1 MICFTRIPL
10 KDFIKKHNPQEPK
23 KETIEN
29 FEKEINNLLENAP
42 KQDDE
47 EFQKNE
53 INKFLKNTYGYDCNT
68 YKKVDSAIYVD
79 GEVRV
84 LIEVKAL
91 NNRNEFPKNRENP
104 ISKAFCQMV
113 LYFLEEIEKE
123 KNNSLK
129 HTIICNAHEFFL
141 FDCKDLLFLKED
153 KRIKDFYKKCAKK
166 EGTDSS
172 KPKFYKDLEQYLQED
187 FQGELR
193 YTHFNLS
200 NYDPKELPLIYQVLS
215 QEVLLKQRKTLDANT
230 LNKDFYEELLY
241 ILGLEEQNDKGKILI
256 KPSRTQNSLSAAL
269 KKKYENLDDEE
280 VMALL
285 IAWNN
290 RILFLRL
297 LESLLISFKHF
308 EKPFLTTENF
318 KDFNALNTLFFEVLA
333 KKNSERSLNKEDKIL
348 EKIPY
353 LNSSLFDQ
361 TPLELKGHE
370 IRLLENKKLELY
382 QNSVLKKHENY
393 QEKKELPLLKYL
405 FEFLRLYKFTT
416 TPKDIKDNTDTS
428 ESRLINPSVLGL
440 VFEKLNGYKEGS
452 FYTPSFIT
460 SYMCKESITPIVLD
474 KFNAIYQWDCENL
487 KALRE
492 KIDRNFSNEKAK
504 EYLNTLL
511 TLRIC
516 DPAVGSGHFLV
527 SALNEMVLIA
537 YELGLIASLYR
548 HELRLE
554 NDEIIIHHAQTG
566 EIFNY
571 KKPHSENDPHHQIQ
585 KELFE
590 LKKDIIENC
599 LFGVDI
605 NPNSCEITKLRLWI
619 ELLKYS
625 YYIFEKGKNTNNLET
640 LPNIDI
646 NIKCA
651 NSLVSRFALKDKALL
666 KTEKN
671 KNLEYYIAEYKE
683 LVKIYKDPKIL
694 ESLTRPIKDSNAVR
708 KYAKERLYQELA
720 QNPNKDFKKALN
732 DRIEKIKEAF
742 KLTLEPP
749 QKELKFKKFL
759 KEHLELYGKS
769 ILEEANDN
777 GLELEA
783 LALEKKMAHEGL
795 FHDYTPYPKLDK
807 TDKVVGLEH
816 FNRYV
821 LTSYKDL
828 QDENERY
835 ANALEWRFEFPEV
848 LNDEG
853 DFLGFDCIIGNPPYI
868 RQEHI
873 KDLKPLLQKQYQ
885 DFYNSTADIY
895 TYFFALAY
903 HLLKEKGFNAFIT
916 SNKYARAKYGAKLRE
931 LLLKKTTLVSYMEL
945 NALKVF
951 ESAAVDTSIMSFIK
965 QTPPKESDFEYY
977 EPTPN
982 DKDDLK
988 STPHLPMKQNALST
1002 ESFIFANATLLDLRD
1017 KIESVGTPL
1026 KDWDIQINYGIK
1038 TGANEAFII
1047 PTEKRE
1053 EILKNC
1059 DDAQKDERGM
1069 SERERTKELIK
1080 PILRGKDIKRY
1091 SYEWADLWVII
1102 AKFGSHEF
1110 LEVEYPTIY
1119 NHLLQYKDQLEQRG
1133 QCRYSR
1139 GPQNS
1144 NKPYPG
1150 QHHWLELDNNPKDS
1164 YLQDFEKEKIVY
1176 GEIVQ
1181 EPRFYLDNGECE
1193 LGVFYAEATSFI
1205 LTGEHLR
1212 YLLGMLHS
1220 KLITFA
1226 FKTFYAGGG
1235 LGESGYRYKKAF
1247 IERLPI
1253 PQITE
1258 KNQELADK
1266 ITDGAKQ
1273 ILALKAKDP
1282 KANTQGLEKEIDAL
1296 VYQLYHLTDE
1306 EIKTIENG
1314 Q

>member
-1 MICFTRIPL
+1 MDYKKLDLPNTNYPSKEQLEAFETAFDAFLETNQQENENHQNDAFNDLLKGVFKYKVKPIKKIDSAILNDNDKVEVIIEFKALKNPNEFIKKGDLNVKALHESLLYYLIERKNGNNNLKRLILGTIKELYIIDADEFEVFNKDKEIKKAFENCHDKKGNDTSTEAFYDVCQKRLNELDRSLKYHHIPL
-10 KDFIKKHNPQEPK
+10 K
-23 KETIEN
+23 KE
-29 FEKEINNLLENAP
+29 NLA
-42 KQDDE
+42 
-47 EFQKNE
+47 
-53 INKFLKNTYGYDCNT
+53 
-68 YKKVDSAIYVD
+68 
-79 GEVRV
+79 
-84 LIEVKAL
+84 
-91 NNRNEFPKNRENP
+91 
-104 ISKAFCQMV
+104 
-113 LYFLEEIEKE
+113 
-123 KNNSLK
+123 
-129 HTIICNAHEFFL
+129 
-141 FDCKDLLFLKED
+141 
-153 KRIKDFYKKCAKK
+153 
-166 EGTDSS
+166 
-172 KPKFYKDLEQYLQED
+172 
-187 FQGELR
+187 
-193 YTHFNLS
+193 
-200 NYDPKELPLIYQVLS
+200 LIYQALS
-215 QEVLLKQRKTLDANT
+215 PNFLLKIPKYSDANT

-241 ILGLEEQNDKGKILI
+241 ILGLEEQNEKGKTLI
-256 KPSRTQNSLSAAL
+256 KPSRTQNSLSYAL
-269 KKKYENLDDEE
+269 KEKYKNLDDEE

-297 LESLLISFKHF
+297 LESLLISFNHF
-308 EKPFLTTENF
+308 EKPFLTTDNF

-333 KKNSERSLNKEDKIL
+333 KKNNERLKEIKEDKIL
-348 EKIPY
+348 DKIPY

-382 QNSVLKKHENY
+382 QKSVLKKHEEY
-393 QEKKELPLLKYL
+393 QKQKDLPLLKYL

-416 TPKDIKDNTDTS
+416 TPKDIKDNTNTS
-428 ESRLINPSVLGL
+428 ESVLINPSVLGL

-487 KALRE
+487 EALRE

-537 YELGLIASLYR
+537 YELGLITSLYR

-554 NDEIIIHHAQTG
+554 NDEIIIHTP
-566 EIFNY
+566 EDKVFKYTI
-571 KKPHSENDPHHQIQ
+571 PHSENDPHHHIQ
-585 KELFE
+585 KELFN

-625 YYIFEKGKNTNNLET
+625 YYIFEEGKNTNALET

-651 NSLVSRFALKDKALL
+651 NSLISRFSLHDDLKKIPNI
-666 KTEKN
+666 KK
-671 KNLEYYIAEYKE
+671 KIQEYKD
-683 LVKIYKDPKIL
+683 LVAQYKDPNPLFPLNKTDLTNKIQDLKTTFSL
-694 ESLTRPIKDSNAVR
+694 ELKDS
-708 KYAKERLYQELA
+708 KTKEELE
-720 QNPNKDFKKALN
+720 KA
-732 DRIEKIKEAF
+732 IEKHIKKYNFFALDDKSLLDGLNYFIPSLFGTLKLSSKEEEEAF
-742 KLTLEPP
+742 AS
-749 QKELKFKKFL
+749 
-759 KEHLELYGKS
+759 YGR
-769 ILEEANDN
+769 IR
-777 GLELEA
+777 A
-783 LALEKKMAHEGL
+783 LRK
-795 FHDYTPYPKLDK
+795 KLD
-807 TDKVVGLEH
+807 DALSGRE
-816 FNRYV
+816 Y
-821 LTSYKDL
+821 
-828 QDENERY
+828 Q
-835 ANALEWRFEFPEV
+835 NAFEWRFEFPEV
-848 LNDEG
+848 LDDEG
-853 DFLGFDCIIGNPPYI
+853 NFLGFDCIIGNPPYI

-885 DFYNSTADIY
+885 DFYNSSSDIY
-895 TYFFALAY
+895 TYFFALAFN
-903 HLLKEKGFNAFIT
+903 LLKEKGFSAFIT

-951 ESAAVDTSIMSFIK
+951 ESATVDTSIIHFIK
-965 QTPPKESDFEYY
+965 QPPPKENGFNYY
-977 EPTPN
+977 EPTQN

-988 STPHLPMKQNALST
+988 NTPSLLMRQNALQT
-1002 ESFIFANATLLDLRD
+1002 ESFIFANTTLLDLRD
-1017 KIESVGTPL
+1017 KMENSGTPL
-1026 KDWDIQINYGIK
+1026 KDWGIQIYRGIL
-1038 TGANEAFII
+1038 TGCNEAFII
-1047 PTEKRE
+1047 PTEKRD

-1059 DDAQKDERGM
+1059 DDLQKDERGM
-1069 SERERTKELIK
+1069 SERERTIELIK

-1091 SYEWADLWVII
+1091 SYEWADLWVINTHNGYTSALKSKIPPIDI
-1102 AKFGSHEF
+1102 AKYPATKAHLDAHYDAIVTRSDQGDTLYNLRNCAY
-1110 LEVEYPTIY
+1110 LE
-1119 NHLLQYKDQLEQRG
+1119 
-1133 QCRYSR
+1133 
-1139 GPQNS
+1139 
-1144 NKPYPG
+1144 
-1150 QHHWLELDNNPKDS
+1150 
-1164 YLQDFEKEKIVY
+1164 DFEKEKIVY

-1193 LGVFYAEATSFI
+1193 LGFFYAEATSFI

-1253 PQITE
+1253 PKITH

-1266 ITDGAKQ
+1266 ITDCTEQ
-1273 ILALKAKDP
+1273 ILQSKAKDP
-1282 KANTQGLEKEIDAL
+1282 KANTQRLEKEIDAL

>member
-1 MICFTRIPL
+1 MIRFAHISL
-10 KDFIKKHNPQEPK
+10 KDFIKKHNPQTPT

-29 FEKEINNLLENAP
+29 FEKEINSLLENAP
-42 KQDDE
+42 RQDDE

-68 YKKVDSAIYVD
+68 RKKVDSAIYED
-79 GEVRV
+79 GEVQV

-91 NNRNEFPKNRENP
+91 NKKTEFPKNRENP
-104 ISKAFCQMV
+104 LSKAFCQMV

-153 KRIKDFYKKCAKK
+153 KRIKKFYDNYAKK

-200 NYDPKELPLIYQVLS
+200 SYDLKELPLIYQVLS
-215 QEVLLKQRKTLDANT
+215 QEVLLKQKKTLDANT

-256 KPSRTQNSLSAAL
+256 KQSRTQNSLSAAL
-269 KKKYENLDDEE
+269 KYSYTNLDDEE

-308 EKPFLTTENF
+308 GKSFLTTENF

-333 KKNSERSLNKEDKIL
+333 KKNNERLKEIKEDKIL

-353 LNSSLFDQ
+353 LNSSLFDK
-361 TPLELKGHE
+361 TPLELKGYE
-370 IRLLENKKLELY
+370 IKLLDNKKLEIY
-382 QNSVLKKHENY
+382 KNSVLKKDNPK
-393 QEKKELPLLKYL
+393 QEPLPLLKYF
-405 FEFLRLYKFTT
+405 FEFLRLYDFTT
-416 TPKDIKDNTDTS
+416 TPKDIKDNTDTN

-460 SYMCKESITPIVLD
+460 SYMCKESIKTIVLD
-474 KFNAIYQWDCENL
+474 KFNQTYKIECENL
-487 KALRE
+487 KELKNYLKNSYKEDKR
-492 KIDRNFSNEKAK
+492 K

-527 SALNEMVLIA
+527 SALNEMVWVA
-537 YELGLIASLYR
+537 YKLGLIASLHRYD
-548 HELRLE
+548 LKLE
-554 NDEIIIHHAQTG
+554 NDEIIIHYTPTG

-571 KKPHSENDPHHQIQ
+571 KKPHSENDPHHHIQ

-590 LKKDIIENC
+590 LKKSIIENC

-625 YYIFEKGKNTNNLET
+625 YYIFEDGKNTNALET

-651 NSLVSRFALKDKALL
+651 NSLISRFALKDKALL
-666 KTEKN
+666 KTKKN

-683 LVKIYKDPKIL
+683 LVKIYKDPQIL
-694 ESLTRPIKDSNAVR
+694 ETLTHPIKDSNAVR

-732 DRIEKIKEAF
+732 DRIEKIKETF

-759 KEHLELYGKS
+759 KEHLELYGRS
-769 ILEEANDN
+769 ILEETNYN

-783 LALEKKMAHEGL
+783 LALEKQMANL
-795 FHDYTPYPKLDK
+795 FFDYRPYPKLDK
-807 TDKVVGLEH
+807 SDKVVGLEH
-816 FNRYV
+816 FNLYV

-848 LNDEG
+848 LDDEG

-868 RQEHI
+868 RQEQI

-895 TYFFALAY
+895 TYFFALSFQ
-903 HLLKEKGFNAFIT
+903 LLKEKGFNAFIT

-931 LLLKKTTLVSYMEL
+931 WLLKKTTLVSYMEL

-951 ESAAVDTSIMSFIK
+951 ESAAVDTSIMNFIK
-965 QTPPKESDFEYY
+965 QTPPKESDFKYY

-988 STPHLPMKQNALST
+988 STPYLTMKQNALST

-1026 KDWDIQINYGIK
+1026 KDWDIQIYRGIL
-1038 TGANEAFII
+1038 TGCNEAFII
-1047 PTEKRE
+1047 PTEKRDAILNACKTQE
-1053 EILKNC
+1053 ERK
-1059 DDAQKDERGM
+1059 
-1069 SERERTKELIK
+1069 RTETLIK

-1091 SYEWADLWVII
+1091 SYEWAHLWVINTHNGYTSNLKSKIPPIDIEKYPATKAHLDAHYDAI
-1102 AKFGSHEF
+1102 ATRCDQGDTPYHLRNCAY
-1110 LEVEYPTIY
+1110 LE
-1119 NHLLQYKDQLEQRG
+1119 
-1133 QCRYSR
+1133 
-1139 GPQNS
+1139 
-1144 NKPYPG
+1144 
-1150 QHHWLELDNNPKDS
+1150 
-1164 YLQDFEKEKIVY
+1164 DFEKEKIVY

-1181 EPRFYLDNGECE
+1181 EPRFYLDNGECG
-1193 LGVFYAEATSFI
+1193 LGYFYAEATSFI

-1258 KNQELADK
+1258 KNQELAQK
-1266 ITDGAKQ
+1266 ITDYAEQ
-1273 ILALKAKDP
+1273 ILQAKAKDP
-1282 KANTQGLEKEIDAL
+1282 KANTQELEKEIDAL
-1296 VYQLYHLTDE
+1296 VYQLYNLTDE
-1306 EIKTIENG
+1306 EIKIIEDG

>member
-1 MICFTRIPL
+1 MMSFTRILL
-10 KDFIKKHNPQEPK
+10 KDFIKKYNPPTPT

-29 FEKEINNLLENAP
+29 FEKEINSLLENAP
-42 KQDDE
+42 RQDDE

-53 INKFLKNTYGYDCNT
+53 INSFLKNAYGYRCNT
-68 YKKVDSAIYVD
+68 HKKVDSAIYVD
-79 GEVRV
+79 GEVQV

-91 NNRNEFPKNRENP
+91 DKKTEFPKDKENP
-104 ISKAFCQMV
+104 LSKAFCQMV
-113 LYFLEEIEKE
+113 LYFLEEREKE

-141 FDCKDLLFLKED
+141 FDCKDLLFLNED
-153 KRIKDFYKKCAKK
+153 KRIKKFYKHYAQK

-172 KPKFYKDLEQYLQED
+172 KPRFYEDLEQYLKED

-193 YTHFNLS
+193 YTYFNL
-200 NYDPKELPLIYQVLS
+200 NGDLKELPLIYQVLS
-215 QEVLLKQRKTLDANT
+215 QEVLLKQKKTLDANT

-241 ILGLEEQNDKGKILI
+241 ILGLEEQNEKGKTLI
-256 KPSRTQNSLSAAL
+256 KPSHTKNSLSDAL
-269 KKKYENLDDEE
+269 KEQYKNLDDEE

-297 LESLLISFKHF
+297 LESLLISFNHF

-333 KKNSERSLNKEDKIL
+333 KKNNDRSKEIKEDKIFK
-348 EKIPY
+348 KISY

-370 IRLLENKKLELY
+370 IKLLNNKPLEIY
-382 QNSVLKKHENY
+382 PKSVLKKHEEY
-393 QEKKELPLLKYL
+393 QKQKDSPLLLEYL
-405 FEFLRLYKFTT
+405 FEFLRVYDFTT
-416 TPKDIKDNTDTS
+416 TPKDIKDNQNKS

-474 KFNAIYQWDCENL
+474 KFNATYQWDCENL

-492 KIDRNFSNEKAK
+492 KIDRNFSAQKAK

-537 YELGLIASLYR
+537 YKLGLIASLYR
-548 HELRLE
+548 HSLRLE
-554 NDEIIIHHAQTG
+554 NDEIIIHTP
-566 EIFNY
+566 EDKVFKYII
-571 KKPHSENDPHHQIQ
+571 PHSENDPHHQIQ

-625 YYIFEKGKNTNNLET
+625 YYIFEEGKNTNNLET

-651 NSLVSRFALKDKALL
+651 NSLISRFALKDKALL

-683 LVKIYKDPKIL
+683 LVKTYKDPKIL

-848 LNDEG
+848 LDDEG
-853 DFLGFDCIIGNPPYI
+853 NFLGFDCIIGNPPYI

-873 KDLKPLLQKQYQ
+873 KDLKPLLEKQYH
-885 DFYNSTADIY
+885 DFYNSSSDIY
-895 TYFFALAY
+895 TYFFALAFN
-903 HLLKEKGFNAFIT
+903 LLKEKGFNAFIT
-916 SNKYARAKYGAKLRE
+916 SNKYARAKYGARLRE
-931 LLLKKTTLVSYMEL
+931 LLLKKTTIASYMEL

-951 ESAAVDTSIMSFIK
+951 ESATVDTSIIHFIK
-965 QTPPKESDFEYY
+965 QAPLKESVFKYY

-988 STPHLPMKQNALST
+988 NTPSLLMRQNALST
-1002 ESFIFANATLLDLRD
+1002 ESFIFANTTLLDLRD
-1017 KIESVGTPL
+1017 KMENIGTPL
-1026 KDWDIQINYGIK
+1026 KDWGIQINYGIK

-1047 PTEKRE
+1047 PTEKRD

-1059 DDAQKDERGM
+1059 DDAQKDEKGM
-1069 SERERTKELIK
+1069 SERERTIELIK

-1091 SYEWADLWVII
+1091 SYEWADLWVINTHNGYTSAFKSKI
-1102 AKFGSHEF
+1102 PPIDIEKYPAIKVHLDSHWDTIVTRCDQGDTPYHLRNCAY
-1110 LEVEYPTIY
+1110 LE
-1119 NHLLQYKDQLEQRG
+1119 
-1133 QCRYSR
+1133 
-1139 GPQNS
+1139 
-1144 NKPYPG
+1144 
-1150 QHHWLELDNNPKDS
+1150 
-1164 YLQDFEKEKIVY
+1164 DFEKEKIAYPETSQGAYFVY
-1176 GEIVQ
+1176 ENSGIFLEKTAFMIVSDA
-1181 EPRFYLDNGECE
+1181 YNLK
-1193 LGVFYAEATSFI
+1193 L
-1205 LTGEHLR
+1205 LTA
-1212 YLLGMLHS
+1212 LLNS
-1220 KLITFA
+1220 KLITFY
-1226 FKTFYAGGG
+1226 FKNFCGGCI
-1235 LGESGYRYKKAF
+1235 LGKSGYQYNKHALEK
-1247 IERLPI
+1247 IPI
-1253 PQITE
+1253 PQITT
-1258 KNQELADK
+1258 KNQELAQK
-1266 ITDGAKQ
+1266 ITDCAEQ
-1273 ILALKAKDP
+1273 ILQAKAKDP
-1282 KANTQGLEKEIDAL
+1282 KANTQELEKEIDAL

-1306 EIKTIENG
+1306 EIKTIEDG

>member
-1 MICFTRIPL
+1 MIEFVRISL
-10 KDFIKKHNPQEPK
+10 KDFIKKYNPQEPK

-29 FEKEINNLLENAP
+29 FEKEINSLLEKAP
-42 KQDDE
+42 RQDGE

-53 INKFLKNTYGYDCNT
+53 INSFLKNTYDYHCNT
-68 YKKVDSAIYVD
+68 YEKVDSAIYVD
-79 GEVRV
+79 GKAWV

-104 ISKAFCQMV
+104 LSKAFCQMV
-113 LYFLEEIEKE
+113 FYFLDAI
-123 KNNSLK
+123 KNNNSIK
-129 HTIICNAHEFFL
+129 HAIICNANEFFL

-153 KRIKDFYKKCAKK
+153 KRITDFHKDCDQK
-166 EGTDSS
+166 EGTDPST
-172 KPKFYKDLEQYLQED
+172 KRFYSDLEEYLKKD
-187 FQGELR
+187 FKGELR

-200 NYDPKELPLIYQVLS
+200 SYDPKELPLIYQVLS
-215 QEVLLKQRKTLDANT
+215 HEVLLKQKKTLDANT

-241 ILGLEEQNDKGKILI
+241 ILGLEEQNEKGKILI
-256 KPSRTQNSLSAAL
+256 KPSRTQNSLSDAL
-269 KKKYENLDDEE
+269 KKEYNNLDDEE

-333 KKNSERSLNKEDKIL
+333 KKNNEREIKEDKIL
-348 EKIPY
+348 GKIPY
-353 LNSSLFDQ
+353 LNSSLFDK
-361 TPLELKGHE
+361 TPLESKGHE
-370 IRLLENKKLELY
+370 IKSLDNKSLEIYPK
-382 QNSVLKKHENY
+382 SVLKKD
-393 QEKKELPLLKYL
+393 EKYKNEKDLPLLEYL
-405 FEFLRLYKFTT
+405 FTFLHVYDFTT
-416 TPKDIKDNTDTS
+416 TPKDIKDNKNTS

-460 SYMCKESITPIVLD
+460 SYMCSESITPIVLD
-474 KFNAIYQWDCENL
+474 KFNQKYNIECEKL
-487 KALRE
+487 KELKNYLKNSYKEDKR
-492 KIDRNFSNEKAK
+492 K
-504 EYLNTLL
+504 EYLQLL
-511 TLRIC
+511 LALRVC

-527 SALNEMVLIA
+527 SALNEMVRIA

-548 HELRLE
+548 HSLRLE
-554 NDEIIIHHAQTG
+554 NDEIIIQHTQTG

-571 KKPHSENDPHHQIQ
+571 TKPHSENDPHHHIQ

-590 LKKDIIENC
+590 LKKSIIENC

-625 YYIFEKGKNTNNLET
+625 YYIFEEGKNTNALET

-646 NIKCA
+646 NIKCG
-651 NSLVSRFALKDKALL
+651 NSLISRFALKDKALL
-666 KTEKN
+666 KTKKN
-671 KNLEYYIAEYKE
+671 QNLEYSIAEYKE

-694 ESLTRPIKDSNAVR
+694 ETLTHPIKDSDAVG
-708 KYAKERLYQELA
+708 KYAKERLYQELK

-749 QKELKFKKFL
+749 PKELKFKKFL
-759 KEHLELYGKS
+759 KEHLELYGRS
-769 ILEEANDN
+769 ILEETNYN

-783 LALEKKMAHEGL
+783 LALEKQMANL
-795 FHDYTPYPKLDK
+795 FFDYRPYPKLDK
-807 TDKVVGLEH
+807 TDRVVGLEH
-816 FNRYV
+816 FNLYV

-848 LNDEG
+848 LDDEG

-873 KDLKPLLQKQYQ
+873 REIKPLLQKQYP

-895 TYFFALAY
+895 TYFFALSY
-903 HLLKEKGFNAFIT
+903 RLLKEKGFNAFIT

-931 LLLKKTTLVSYMEL
+931 LLLKKTTIVSYMEL

-951 ESAAVDTSIMSFIK
+951 ESAAVDISIMSFIK
-965 QTPPKESDFEYY
+965 QTPLKESDFKYY
-977 EPTPN
+977 EPTPD
-982 DKDDLK
+982 DKNDLK
-988 STPHLPMKQNALST
+988 SARSLPMKQNALST
-1002 ESFIFANATLLDLRD
+1002 ESFIFANTTLLDLRD
-1017 KIESVGTPL
+1017 KMEGIGTPL

-1053 EILKNC
+1053 EILNACKT
-1059 DDAQKDERGM
+1059 QEERK
-1069 SERERTKELIK
+1069 RTEALIK

-1091 SYEWADLWVII
+1091 SYEWAGEWVINTHNGYTSNLKSKIPPIDI
-1102 AKFGSHEF
+1102 AKYPATKAHLDSHYDTIATRSDQGDTPYHLRNCAY
-1110 LEVEYPTIY
+1110 LE
-1119 NHLLQYKDQLEQRG
+1119 
-1133 QCRYSR
+1133 
-1139 GPQNS
+1139 
-1144 NKPYPG
+1144 
-1150 QHHWLELDNNPKDS
+1150 
-1164 YLQDFEKEKIVY
+1164 DFEKEKIVY
-1176 GEIVQ
+1176 PETSQGAYFIYENSRIFLEKTAFMIVSDA
-1181 EPRFYLDNGECE
+1181 YNLK
-1193 LGVFYAEATSFI
+1193 L
-1205 LTGEHLR
+1205 LTA
-1212 YLLGMLHS
+1212 LLNS
-1220 KLITFA
+1220 KLITFY
-1226 FKTFYAGGG
+1226 FKNFCGGCI
-1235 LGESGYRYKKAF
+1235 LGKSGYQYNKHALEK
-1247 IERLPI
+1247 IPI
-1253 PQITE
+1253 PKITPQ
-1258 KNQELADK
+1258 NQKLAHK
-1266 ITDGAKQ
+1266 ITDCAKQ
-1273 ILALKAKDP
+1273 ILTLKEKDP
-1282 KANTQGLEKEIDAL
+1282 KANTQKLEKEIDAL
-1296 VYQLYHLTDE
+1296 VYQLYNLTDE
-1306 EIKTIENG
+1306 EIKIIEEG

>member
-1 MICFTRIPL
+1 MIRFTRILL

-29 FEKEINNLLENAP
+29 FEKEINSLLENA
-42 KQDDE
+42 KRQDDE

-53 INKFLKNTYGYDCNT
+53 INKFFLKTYGYDCNT
-68 YKKVDSAIYVD
+68 DEKVDSAIRVD

-104 ISKAFCQMV
+104 LSKAFCQMV

-153 KRIKDFYKKCAKK
+153 KRIKKFYENCTKK
-166 EGTDSS
+166 EGTDTRT
-172 KPKFYKDLEQYLQED
+172 KRFYSDLEEYLKKD
-187 FQGELR
+187 FKGELR

-200 NYDPKELPLIYQVLS
+200 DDFKELPLIYQVLS
-215 QEVLLKQRKTLDANT
+215 HEVLLKQRKTLDANT

-256 KPSRTQNSLSAAL
+256 KPSHTQNSLSAAL
-269 KKKYENLDDEE
+269 KYSYTNLDDEE

-308 EKPFLTTENF
+308 EKPFLTIENF
-318 KDFNALNTLFFEVLA
+318 KTFNALNTLFFEVLA
-333 KKNSERSLNKEDKIL
+333 KKNSERLKEIKEDKIL

-353 LNSSLFDQ
+353 LNSSLFDK

-370 IRLLENKKLELY
+370 IKLLDNKKLEIY
-382 QNSVLKKHENY
+382 KNSVLKKHEEY
-393 QEKKELPLLKYL
+393 QKQKDLPLLEY
-405 FEFLRLYKFTT
+405 FFAFLRLYKFTT

-460 SYMCKESITPIVLD
+460 SYMCKESITPIVRD
-474 KFNAIYQWDCENL
+474 KFNAIYQWDCKDLE
-487 KALRE
+487 ALRE

-504 EYLNTLL
+504 EYLQLLL

-527 SALNEMVLIA
+527 SALNEMVWIA
-537 YELGLIASLYR
+537 YKLGLIASLHRYS
-548 HELRLE
+548 LTLE
-554 NDEIIIHHAQTG
+554 NDEIIIHYTP
-566 EIFNY
+566 EDKIFNY
-571 KKPHSENDPHHQIQ
+571 TIPHRENDPHHHIQ

-590 LKKDIIENC
+590 LKKSIIENC

-625 YYIFEKGKNTNNLET
+625 YYIFEKGKNTNALET

-651 NSLVSRFALKDKALL
+651 NSLISRFALKDKALL

-694 ESLTRPIKDSNAVR
+694 ETLTHPIKDSKAVR

-732 DRIEKIKEAF
+732 DRIEKVKEVF
-742 KLTLEPP
+742 KLTLDPS

-759 KEHLELYGKS
+759 KEHLELYGRS

-783 LALEKKMAHEGL
+783 LALEKQMANL
-795 FHDYTPYPKLDK
+795 FFDYKPYPKLDK
-807 TDKVVGLEH
+807 SDKVVGLEH

-848 LNDEG
+848 LDDEG

-873 KDLKPLLQKQYQ
+873 KDLKPLLEKQYQ

-895 TYFFALAY
+895 TYFFALSY
-903 HLLKEKGFNAFIT
+903 HLLKEKGFSAFIT
-916 SNKYARAKYGAKLRE
+916 SNKYVRAKYGAKLRE
-931 LLLKKTTLVSYMEL
+931 WLLKKTTIVSYMEL

-951 ESAAVDTSIMSFIK
+951 ESAAVDTSIMNFIK
-965 QTPPKESDFEYY
+965 QTPPKESVFKYY

-988 STPHLPMKQNALST
+988 STPSLLMKQNALST

-1017 KIESVGTPL
+1017 KMESVGTPL
-1026 KDWDIQINYGIK
+1026 KDWGIQINYGIK
-1038 TGANEAFII
+1038 TGCNEAFII
-1047 PTEKRE
+1047 PTEKRD

-1059 DDAQKDERGM
+1059 DDTQKDERGM
-1069 SERERTKELIK
+1069 SERERTERLIK

-1091 SYEWADLWVII
+1091 SYEWADLWVINTHNGYTSAFKSKI
-1102 AKFGSHEF
+1102 PPIDIEKYPVLKAHLDSHYNAIVTRSDQGDTPYNLRNCAY
-1110 LEVEYPTIY
+1110 LE
-1119 NHLLQYKDQLEQRG
+1119 
-1133 QCRYSR
+1133 
-1139 GPQNS
+1139 
-1144 NKPYPG
+1144 
-1150 QHHWLELDNNPKDS
+1150 
-1164 YLQDFEKEKIVY
+1164 DFEKEKIVY

-1193 LGVFYAEATSFI
+1193 LGGFYAEATSFI

-1253 PQITE
+1253 PQITT

-1266 ITDGAKQ
+1266 ITDCAER
-1273 ILALKAKDP
+1273 ILKSKAKDP
-1282 KANTQGLEKEIDAL
+1282 KANTQELEKEIDAL
-1296 VYQLYHLTDE
+1296 VYQLYNLTDE
-1306 EIKTIENG
+1306 EIKIIEDG

>member
-1 MICFTRIPL
+1 MDYKKLDLPNTNHPNQEQLKDFETAFNAFLETNQQENEDHHKDAFNDLLKGVFKYKVKPTKKIDSAILNENNKVEVIIEFKALKNPNEFIKKGDLNVKALHESLLYYLIERKEGNNNLKRLILGTIKELYIIDANEFEIFNKDKEIQKAFENCHDKKGNDPRTKAFYDACQKRLNELDHSLKYHHIPL
-10 KDFIKKHNPQEPK
+10 K
-23 KETIEN
+23 KE
-29 FEKEINNLLENAP
+29 NLA
-42 KQDDE
+42 
-47 EFQKNE
+47 
-53 INKFLKNTYGYDCNT
+53 
-68 YKKVDSAIYVD
+68 
-79 GEVRV
+79 
-84 LIEVKAL
+84 
-91 NNRNEFPKNRENP
+91 
-104 ISKAFCQMV
+104 
-113 LYFLEEIEKE
+113 
-123 KNNSLK
+123 
-129 HTIICNAHEFFL
+129 
-141 FDCKDLLFLKED
+141 
-153 KRIKDFYKKCAKK
+153 
-166 EGTDSS
+166 
-172 KPKFYKDLEQYLQED
+172 
-187 FQGELR
+187 
-193 YTHFNLS
+193 
-200 NYDPKELPLIYQVLS
+200 LIYQALS
-215 QEVLLKQRKTLDANT
+215 PNFLLKIPKYSDANT

-256 KPSRTQNSLSAAL
+256 KQSRTKNSLSDAL
-269 KKKYENLDDEE
+269 KEQYKNLDDEE

-308 EKPFLTTENF
+308 EEPFLTIENF
-318 KDFNALNTLFFEVLA
+318 EGFNALNTLFFEVLA
-333 KKNSERSLNKEDKIL
+333 KKNNERSLEKEIL
-348 EKIPY
+348 GKIPY
-353 LNSSLFDQ
+353 LNSSLFDK
-361 TPLELKGHE
+361 TPLESKGHE
-370 IRLLENKKLELY
+370 IKLLNNEPLEIY
-382 QNSVLKKHENY
+382 PKSVLKKHENY
-393 QEKKELPLLKYL
+393 QKQKDLPLLEYL
-405 FEFLRLYKFTT
+405 FEFLRVYDFTT
-416 TPKDIKDNTDTS
+416 TPKDIKDNQNKS

-460 SYMCKESITPIVLD
+460 SYMCKESITPIVRD
-474 KFNAIYQWDCENL
+474 KFNAIYQWDCKDLEAL
-487 KALRE
+487 KG
-492 KIDRNFSNEKAK
+492 KIDRNFSDQKAK
-504 EYLNTLL
+504 EYLQLLL

-548 HELRLE
+548 HDLRLE
-554 NDEIIIHHAQTG
+554 NDEIIIHTP
-566 EIFNY
+566 EDKVFNY
-571 KKPHSENDPHHQIQ
+571 TIPHSENDPHHHIQ

-590 LKKDIIENC
+590 LKKSIIENC

-625 YYIFEKGKNTNNLET
+625 YYIFEEGKNTNNLET

-646 NIKCA
+646 NIKCG
-651 NSLVSRFALKDKALL
+651 NSLISRFALKDKALL
-666 KTEKN
+666 KIEKN
-671 KNLEYYIAEYKE
+671 QNLKYSIAEYKE

-694 ESLTRPIKDSNAVR
+694 ETLTHPIKDSNAVR

-732 DRIEKIKEAF
+732 DRIEKIKKAF
-742 KLTLEPP
+742 KLTLDPP

-769 ILEEANDN
+769 ILEEINYN

-783 LALEKKMAHEGL
+783 LALEKQMANL
-795 FHDYTPYPKLDK
+795 FHDYRPYPKLDK
-807 TDKVVGLEH
+807 TDRVVGLEH
-816 FNRYV
+816 FNLYV

-828 QDENERY
+828 QDENECY

-873 KDLKPLLQKQYQ
+873 KDIKPLLQKQYQ

-895 TYFFALAY
+895 TYFFALSY

-931 LLLKKTTLVSYMEL
+931 WLLKKTTLASYMEL

-951 ESAAVDTSIMSFIK
+951 ESATVDTSIMNFIK
-965 QTPPKESDFEYY
+965 QTPPKENSFKYY

-982 DKDDLK
+982 DKENLK
-988 STPHLPMKQNALST
+988 NTPSLLMRQNALST
-1002 ESFIFANATLLDLRD
+1002 ESFIFANTTLLDLRD
-1017 KIESVGTPL
+1017 KMENIGTPL
-1026 KDWDIQINYGIK
+1026 KDWGIQIYRGIL
-1038 TGANEAFII
+1038 TGCNEAFII
-1047 PTEKRE
+1047 PTEKRD

-1059 DDAQKDERGM
+1059 DDVQKDEKGM

-1091 SYEWADLWVII
+1091 SYEWAGEWVINTHNGYTSAFKSKIPPIDIEKYPALKAHLDAHWDTI
-1102 AKFGSHEF
+1102 ATRSDQGDTPYHLRNCAY
-1110 LEVEYPTIY
+1110 LE
-1119 NHLLQYKDQLEQRG
+1119 
-1133 QCRYSR
+1133 
-1139 GPQNS
+1139 
-1144 NKPYPG
+1144 
-1150 QHHWLELDNNPKDS
+1150 
-1164 YLQDFEKEKIVY
+1164 DFEKEKIVY
-1176 GEIVQ
+1176 PCIMAK
-1181 EPRFYLDNGECE
+1181 EPCFVYEEKG
-1193 LGVFYAEATSFI
+1193 FYAPAPANI
-1205 LTGEHLR
+1205 ITGDKMEIK
-1212 YLLGMLHS
+1212 YITALLNS
-1220 KLITFA
+1220 KCIYFA
-1226 FKTFYAGGG
+1226 MRKFYMGGG
-1235 LGESGYRYKKAF
+1235 IEGELKTNNLEK
-1247 IERLPI
+1247 IPI
-1253 PQITE
+1253 PKITPQ
-1258 KNQELADK
+1258 NQELADK

-1273 ILALKAKDP
+1273 ILALKEKDP
-1282 KANTQGLEKEIDAL
+1282 KANTQKLEKEIDAL

>member
-10 KDFIKKHNPQEPK
+10 KDFIKKHNPQELK

-29 FEKEINNLLENAP
+29 FEKEINSLLENA
-42 KQDDE
+42 KRQDGE

-53 INKFLKNTYGYDCNT
+53 INSFLKNTYDYHCNT
-68 YKKVDSAIYVD
+68 YENVDSAIYVD
-79 GEVRV
+79 KEVRV
-84 LIEVKAL
+84 LIEAKAL
-91 NNRNEFPKNRENP
+91 NNRNEFPKDRENP
-104 ISKAFCQMV
+104 LSKAFCQMV
-113 LYFLEEIEKE
+113 FYFLKEIEN
-123 KNNSLK
+123 NNSLK
-129 HTIICNAHEFFL
+129 HAIICNAHEFFL

-153 KRIKDFYKKCAKK
+153 KRIKDLYKKCAKK
-166 EGTDSS
+166 EGTDPST
-172 KPKFYKDLEQYLQED
+172 KRFYSDLEEYLKKD
-187 FQGELR
+187 FKGELP

-200 NYDPKELPLIYQVLS
+200 SDDPKELIYQVLS
-215 QEVLLKQRKTLDANT
+215 HEVLLKQRKTLDANT

-241 ILGLEEQNDKGKILI
+241 ILGLEEQNEKGKILI
-256 KPSRTQNSLSAAL
+256 KQSRTKNSLSDAL
-269 KKKYENLDDEE
+269 KKEYNNLDDEE
-280 VMALL
+280 SLALL

-297 LESLLISFKHF
+297 LESLLISFNHF
-308 EKPFLTTENF
+308 EKPFLTIENF
-318 KDFNALNTLFFEVLA
+318 TNFNALNTLFFEVLA
-333 KKNSERSLNKEDKIL
+333 KKNNERLEEIKENKIL
-348 EKIPY
+348 GKIPY
-353 LNSSLFDQ
+353 LNSSLFDK
-361 TPLELKGHE
+361 TPLELKGYE
-370 IRLLENKKLELY
+370 IKLLDNYSLEIYPKSIFKKDEKY
-382 QNSVLKKHENY
+382 
-393 QEKKELPLLKYL
+393 KKEKALPLLEYL
-405 FEFLRLYKFTT
+405 FEFLRLYDFTT
-416 TPKDIKDNTDTS
+416 TPKDIKDNKNTS

-460 SYMCKESITPIVLD
+460 SYMCSESITPIVLD
-474 KFNAIYQWDCENL
+474 KFNQKYNIECEKLEEL
-487 KALRE
+487 KNYLKNNYNYKEDKR
-492 KIDRNFSNEKAK
+492 K
-504 EYLNTLL
+504 EYLQLL
-511 TLRIC
+511 LALRVC

-527 SALNEMVLIA
+527 SALNEMVRVA
-537 YELGLIASLYR
+537 YELGLITSLPLDATL
-548 HELRLE
+548 ELE
-554 NDEIIIHHAQTG
+554 NDEILIKISNKPFIYKHPSSEKEQSHH
-566 EIFNY
+566 
-571 KKPHSENDPHHQIQ
+571 IQ

-590 LKKDIIENC
+590 LKKSIIENC

-625 YYIFEKGKNTNNLET
+625 YYIFEEGKNTNVLET

-651 NSLVSRFALKDKALL
+651 NSLISRFALKDKALL
-666 KTEKN
+666 KTKKN
-671 KNLEYYIAEYKE
+671 QNLEYSIAEYKE

-694 ESLTRPIKDSNAVR
+694 ETLTHPIKDSNAVR
-708 KYAKERLYQELA
+708 KYAKERLYQELK

-732 DRIEKIKEAF
+732 DRIEKIKKAF

-749 QKELKFKKFL
+749 PKELKFKKFL

-769 ILEEANDN
+769 ILEEINYN

-807 TDKVVGLEH
+807 SDRVVGLEH
-816 FNRYV
+816 FNLYV

-848 LNDEG
+848 LDDEG

-873 KDLKPLLQKQYQ
+873 KDLKPLLQKQYP

-895 TYFFALAY
+895 TYFFALSY

-931 LLLKKTTLVSYMEL
+931 LLLKKTTIVSYMEL

-951 ESAAVDTSIMSFIK
+951 ESAAVDTSIISFIK
-965 QTPPKESDFEYY
+965 QTPLKESVFKYY
-977 EPTPN
+977 EPTEN

-988 STPHLPMKQNALST
+988 STPSLSMKQNALST

-1017 KIESVGTPL
+1017 KMESVGTPL

-1047 PTEKRE
+1047 TTEKRE
-1053 EILKNC
+1053 EILNACKT
-1059 DDAQKDERGM
+1059 QE
-1069 SERERTKELIK
+1069 ERERTEALIK

-1091 SYEWADLWVII
+1091 SYEWAHLWVINTHNGYTSATKSKIPPIDI
-1102 AKFGSHEF
+1102 AKYPATKAHLDAHWDTIATRCDQGDTPYHLRNCAY
-1110 LEVEYPTIY
+1110 LE
-1119 NHLLQYKDQLEQRG
+1119 
-1133 QCRYSR
+1133 
-1139 GPQNS
+1139 
-1144 NKPYPG
+1144 
-1150 QHHWLELDNNPKDS
+1150 
-1164 YLQDFEKEKIVY
+1164 DFEKEKIVY
-1176 GEIVQ
+1176 PETSQGAYFIYENSGIFLEKTAFMIVSDA
-1181 EPRFYLDNGECE
+1181 YNLK
-1193 LGVFYAEATSFI
+1193 L
-1205 LTGEHLR
+1205 LTA
-1212 YLLGMLHS
+1212 LLNS
-1220 KLITFA
+1220 KLITFY
-1226 FKTFYAGGG
+1226 FKNFCGGCI
-1235 LGESGYRYKKAF
+1235 LGKSGYQYNKHALEK
-1247 IERLPI
+1247 IPI

-1273 ILALKAKDP
+1273 ILALKEKDP

-1306 EIKTIENG
+1306 EIKTIEEG
-1314 Q
+1314 QEIKSALP

>member
-1 MICFTRIPL
+1 MMSFARILL
-10 KDFIKKHNPQEPK
+10 KDFIKKYNPPTPI

-29 FEKEINNLLENAP
+29 FEKEINSLLENAP
-42 KQDDE
+42 RQDDE

-53 INKFLKNTYGYDCNT
+53 INKFLKNVYGYDCNT
-68 YKKVDSAIYVD
+68 YEKVDSAIYVD
-79 GEVRV
+79 KEVRV

-91 NNRNEFPKNRENP
+91 NNKTEFSKNRENP
-104 ISKAFCQMV
+104 LSKAFCQMV

-153 KRIKDFYKKCAKK
+153 KRIKKFYKNYDKK

-200 NYDPKELPLIYQVLS
+200 DDFKELPLIYQVLS
-215 QEVLLKQRKTLDANT
+215 QEVLLKQKKTLDANT

-241 ILGLEEQNDKGKILI
+241 ILGLEEKNEKGKILI

-269 KKKYENLDDEE
+269 KEKYKNLDDEE

-308 EKPFLTTENF
+308 KKPFLTTENF
-318 KDFNALNTLFFEVLA
+318 ENFNSLNTLFFEVLA

-353 LNSSLFDQ
+353 LNSSLFDK

-370 IRLLENKKLELY
+370 IRLLENKKLEIY
-382 QNSVLKKHENY
+382 QNSVLKKYEDY
-393 QEKKELPLLKYL
+393 QKQKDLKPLPLLKYL
-405 FEFLRLYKFTT
+405 FEFLRVYDFTT
-416 TPKDIKDNTDTS
+416 TPKDIKDNTNTS

-474 KFNAIYQWDCENL
+474 KFNQTYNIECENL
-487 KALRE
+487 TELKNYLQNSYKENKR
-492 KIDRNFSNEKAK
+492 K
-504 EYLNTLL
+504 EYLQLLL
-511 TLRIC
+511 TLRVC

-537 YELGLIASLYR
+537 YKLGLIASLYR

-554 NDEIIIHHAQTG
+554 NDEIIIHTP
-566 EIFNY
+566 EDKVFKYTI
-571 KKPHSENDPHHQIQ
+571 PHSENDPHHQIQ

-625 YYIFEKGKNTNNLET
+625 YYIFEEGKNTNNLET

-651 NSLVSRFALKDKALL
+651 NSLISRFALKDKALL

-694 ESLTRPIKDSNAVR
+694 ESLTCPIKDSNAVR

-848 LNDEG
+848 LDDEG

-931 LLLKKTTLVSYMEL
+931 WLLKKTTLVSYMEL

-951 ESAAVDTSIMSFIK
+951 ESAAVDTSIIHFIK
-965 QTPPKESDFEYY
+965 QAPLKESVFKYY

-982 DKDDLK
+982 DKENLK
-988 STPHLPMKQNALST
+988 NTPHLPMKQNALST
-1002 ESFIFANATLLDLRD
+1002 ESFIFANTTLLDLRD
-1017 KIESVGTPL
+1017 KMENIGTPL
-1026 KDWDIQINYGIK
+1026 KDWDIQIYRGIL

-1047 PTEKRE
+1047 PTEKRD

-1059 DDAQKDERGM
+1059 DDAQKDEKGM

-1091 SYEWADLWVII
+1091 SYEWADLWVINTHNGYTSNLKSKIPPIDIEKYPATKAHLDAHWDII
-1102 AKFGSHEF
+1102 ATRCDQGDTPYHLRNCAY
-1110 LEVEYPTIY
+1110 LE
-1119 NHLLQYKDQLEQRG
+1119 
-1133 QCRYSR
+1133 
-1139 GPQNS
+1139 
-1144 NKPYPG
+1144 
-1150 QHHWLELDNNPKDS
+1150 
-1164 YLQDFEKEKIVY
+1164 DFEKEKIVY

-1181 EPRFYLDNGECE
+1181 EPRFYLDNGECG
-1193 LGVFYAEATSFI
+1193 LGYFYAEATSFI
-1205 LTGEHLR
+1205 LIGEHLR

-1273 ILALKAKDP
+1273 ILALKEKDP
-1282 KANTQGLEKEIDAL
+1282 KANTQKLEKEIDAL
-1296 VYQLYHLTDE
+1296 VYQLYNLTDE
-1306 EIKTIENG
+1306 EIKIIEDG

>member
-1 MICFTRIPL
+1 MIKFAHIPL

-23 KETIEN
+23 RETIEN
-29 FEKEINNLLENAP
+29 FEKEINSLLENA
-42 KQDDE
+42 KRQDDE

-53 INKFLKNTYGYDCNT
+53 INKFLKNAYGYNCNT
-68 YKKVDSAIYVD
+68 NKKVDSAIYVD

-91 NNRNEFPKNRENP
+91 DNKTEFPKDRENP
-104 ISKAFCQMV
+104 LSKAFCQMV

-129 HTIICNAHEFFL
+129 HTIICNVHEFFL
-141 FDCKDLLFLKED
+141 FDCKDLLFLEKD
-153 KRIKDFYKKCAKK
+153 KRINKFYENYAKK
-166 EGTDSS
+166 EGTDPST
-172 KPKFYKDLEQYLQED
+172 KRFYSDLEKYLKKD
-187 FQGELR
+187 FQGELP

-200 NYDPKELPLIYQVLS
+200 DDFKELPLIYQVLS
-215 QEVLLKQRKTLDANT
+215 HEVLLKQRKTLDANT

-256 KPSRTQNSLSAAL
+256 KPSRTENSLSGVL
-269 KKKYENLDDEE
+269 KGSYNNLDDEE

-297 LESLLISFKHF
+297 LESLLISFEHF
-308 EKPFLTTENF
+308 KKPFLTTENF
-318 KDFNALNTLFFEVLA
+318 KTFNALNTLFFEVLA
-333 KKNSERSLNKEDKIL
+333 KKNNERLKEIKEDKIL

-353 LNSSLFDQ
+353 LNSSLFDK
-361 TPLELKGHE
+361 TPLELKGYE
-370 IRLLENKKLELY
+370 IKLLDNKKLEIY
-382 QNSVLKKHENY
+382 KNSVLKKHENY
-393 QEKKELPLLKYL
+393 QKEKDWTLLEYL
-405 FEFLRLYKFTT
+405 FAFLRVYDFTT

-460 SYMCKESITPIVLD
+460 SYMCKESITPIVRD
-474 KFNAIYQWDCENL
+474 KFNAIYQWDCKDLEAL
-487 KALRE
+487 KG

-511 TLRIC
+511 TLRVC

-527 SALNEMVLIA
+527 SALNEMVWIA

-548 HELRLE
+548 HELKLE
-554 NDEIIIHHAQTG
+554 NDEIIIHYKLTG

-571 KKPHSENDPHHQIQ
+571 KKPHSENDPHHHIQ

-590 LKKDIIENC
+590 LKKSIIENC

-625 YYIFEKGKNTNNLET
+625 YYIFEEGKNTNNLET

-651 NSLVSRFALKDKALL
+651 NSLISRFNLNDDLKKIPNI
-666 KTEKN
+666 KK
-671 KNLEYYIAEYKE
+671 KIQEYKD
-683 LVKIYKDPKIL
+683 LVAQYKDPNPLYPLNKADLINKIQDL
-694 ESLTRPIKDSNAVR
+694 KNTFSLTLKDSKTKA
-708 KYAKERLYQELA
+708 ELE
-720 QNPNKDFKKALN
+720 KA
-732 DRIEKIKEAF
+732 IEKHIKKYNFFALDDKSLLDGLNYFIPSLFGTLKLSPKEEEEAF
-742 KLTLEPP
+742 AS
-749 QKELKFKKFL
+749 
-759 KEHLELYGKS
+759 YGR
-769 ILEEANDN
+769 IR
-777 GLELEA
+777 A
-783 LALEKKMAHEGL
+783 LRK
-795 FHDYTPYPKLDK
+795 KLD
-807 TDKVVGLEH
+807 DALSGRE
-816 FNRYV
+816 Y
-821 LTSYKDL
+821 
-828 QDENERY
+828 Q
-835 ANALEWRFEFPEV
+835 NAFEWRFEFPEV
-848 LNDEG
+848 LDDEG

-895 TYFFALAY
+895 TYFFALAF
-903 HLLKEKGFNAFIT
+903 HLLREKGFSAFIT
-916 SNKYARAKYGAKLRE
+916 SNKYACAKYGAKLRE
-931 LLLKKTTLVSYMEL
+931 WLLKKTTLVSYMEL

-951 ESAAVDTSIMSFIK
+951 ESAAVDTSIMNFIK
-965 QTPPKESDFEYY
+965 QPPPKESDFKYY

-988 STPHLPMKQNALST
+988 STPYLSMKQNALST

-1026 KDWDIQINYGIK
+1026 KDWDIQIYRGIL

-1053 EILKNC
+1053 EILNACKT
-1059 DDAQKDERGM
+1059 QE
-1069 SERERTKELIK
+1069 ERERTERLIK

-1091 SYEWADLWVII
+1091 SYEWAHLWVIFI
-1102 AKFGSHEF
+1102 PWHFPNTDSQKSMEENEQDFSIH
-1110 LEVEYPTIY
+1110 YPIIY
-1119 NHLLQYKDQLEQRG
+1119 AHLLSHKDELLKRNKDETGKRYEWYCLQR
-1133 QCRYSR
+1133 
-1139 GPQNS
+1139 
-1144 NKPYPG
+1144 
-1150 QHHWLELDNNPKDS
+1150 WAAS
-1164 YLQDFEKEKIVY
+1164 YLQDFEKEKIAY
-1176 GEIVQ
+1176 PETSQGAYFIYENSGIFLEKTAFMIVSDA
-1181 EPRFYLDNGECE
+1181 YNLK
-1193 LGVFYAEATSFI
+1193 L
-1205 LTGEHLR
+1205 LTA
-1212 YLLGMLHS
+1212 LLNS
-1220 KLITFA
+1220 KLITFY
-1226 FKTFYAGGG
+1226 FKNFCGGCI
-1235 LGESGYRYKKAF
+1235 LGKSGYQYNKHALEK
-1247 IERLPI
+1247 IPI
-1253 PQITE
+1253 PKITE

-1266 ITDGAKQ
+1266 IIALVDK
-1273 ILALKAKDP
+1273 ILKSKEKDP

-1306 EIKTIENG
+1306 EIKIIEDG

>member
-1 MICFTRIPL
+1 MIKFAHIPL
-10 KDFIKKHNPQEPK
+10 KDFIKKYNPQEPK

-29 FEKEINNLLENAP
+29 FEKEINSLLENA
-42 KQDDE
+42 KGQDGE

-53 INKFLKNTYGYDCNT
+53 INEFLKNTYGYHCNT
-68 YKKVDSAIYVD
+68 NKKVDSAIYVD
-79 GEVRV
+79 GKAWV

-91 NNRNEFPKNRENP
+91 NNRNEFPKDRKNP
-104 ISKAFCQMV
+104 LSKAFCQMV
-113 LYFLEEIEKE
+113 FYFLDAIE

-129 HTIICNAHEFFL
+129 HAIICNAHEFFL
-141 FDCKDLLFLKED
+141 FDCKDFCTLFQNDKE
-153 KRIKDFYKKCAKK
+153 IKQLHKNCASK
-166 EGTDSS
+166 EGTD
-172 KPKFYKDLEQYLQED
+172 PKTKRFYSDLEEYLKKD
-187 FQGELR
+187 FKGELR

-200 NYDPKELPLIYQVLS
+200 SDDPKELIYQVLS
-215 QEVLLKQRKTLDANT
+215 HEVLLKQKKTLDANT

-241 ILGLEEQNDKGKILI
+241 ILGLEEQNEKGKILI
-256 KPSRTQNSLSAAL
+256 KPSRTQNSLSDAL
-269 KKKYENLDDEE
+269 KKEYNNLDDEE

-308 EKPFLTTENF
+308 EKPFLTIENF
-318 KDFNALNTLFFEVLA
+318 TNFNALNTLFFEVLA
-333 KKNSERSLNKEDKIL
+333 KKNNERSKEIKEDKIL
-348 EKIPY
+348 GKIPY
-353 LNSSLFDQ
+353 LNSSLFDK
-361 TPLELKGHE
+361 TPLESNGHE
-370 IRLLENKKLELY
+370 IRLLKNESLEIY
-382 QNSVLKKHENY
+382 PKSVLKKDKDY
-393 QEKKELPLLKYL
+393 QEKEDLPLLEYL
-405 FEFLRLYKFTT
+405 FEFLHAYDFTT
-416 TPKDIKDNTDTS
+416 TPKDIKDNKNTS

-460 SYMCKESITPIVLD
+460 SYMCSESITSIVLD
-474 KFNAIYQWDCENL
+474 KFNAIYEWDCKNL
-487 KALRE
+487 EALRE
-492 KIDRNFSNEKAK
+492 KIDRNFSDQKAK
-504 EYLNTLL
+504 EYLQVLL
-511 TLRIC
+511 ALRIC

-527 SALNEMVLIA
+527 SALNEMVRVA
-537 YELGLIASLYR
+537 YELGLVASLYR
-548 HELRLE
+548 HSLRLE
-554 NDEIIIHHAQTG
+554 NDEIIIQHTQTG

-571 KKPHSENDPHHQIQ
+571 KKPHSENDSHHQIQ

-590 LKKDIIENC
+590 LKKSIIENC

-625 YYIFEKGKNTNNLET
+625 YYIFEEGKNTNALET

-646 NIKCA
+646 NIKCG
-651 NSLVSRFALKDKALL
+651 NSLISRFALKDKALL
-666 KTEKN
+666 KTKKN
-671 KNLEYYIAEYKE
+671 QNLEYSIAEYKE

-694 ESLTRPIKDSNAVR
+694 ETLTHPIKDSNAVR
-708 KYAKERLYQELA
+708 KYAKERLYQELK

-732 DRIEKIKEAF
+732 DRIEKIKKAF

-749 QKELKFKKFL
+749 PKELKFKKFL

-769 ILEEANDN
+769 ILEEIDYN

-783 LALEKKMAHEGL
+783 LALEKQMASEKL
-795 FHDYTPYPKLDK
+795 FHDYRPYPKLDK
-807 TDKVVGLEH
+807 TDRVVGLEH
-816 FNRYV
+816 FNLYV

-848 LNDEG
+848 LDDEG

-895 TYFFALAY
+895 TYFFALSY
-903 HLLKEKGFNAFIT
+903 HLLKERGLTVFIT

-951 ESAAVDTSIMSFIK
+951 ESAAVDTSIMNFIK
-965 QTPPKESDFEYY
+965 QTPPKESDFKYY
-977 EPTPN
+977 EPTPD
-982 DKDDLK
+982 DKNDLK
-988 STPHLPMKQNALST
+988 SARTLSMKQNALST

-1017 KIESVGTPL
+1017 KMESVGAPL

-1047 PTEKRE
+1047 TTKKRE
-1053 EILKNC
+1053 EILNACKT
-1059 DDAQKDERGM
+1059 QEERK
-1069 SERERTKELIK
+1069 RTETLIK

-1091 SYEWADLWVII
+1091 SYEWAHLWVINTHNGYTSNLKSKIPPIDIEKYPATKAHLDSHYDTI
-1102 AKFGSHEF
+1102 ATRSDQGDTPYHLRNCAY
-1110 LEVEYPTIY
+1110 LE
-1119 NHLLQYKDQLEQRG
+1119 
-1133 QCRYSR
+1133 
-1139 GPQNS
+1139 
-1144 NKPYPG
+1144 
-1150 QHHWLELDNNPKDS
+1150 
-1164 YLQDFEKEKIVY
+1164 DFEKEKIVY

-1193 LGVFYAEATSFI
+1193 LGYFYAEATSFI

-1253 PQITE
+1253 PQITPQ
-1258 KNQELADK
+1258 NQKLVRK
-1266 ITDGAKQ
+1266 ITDCAKA
-1273 ILALKAKDP
+1273 ILEAKEKDP
-1282 KANTQGLEKEIDAL
+1282 KANTQELEKEIDAL
-1296 VYQLYHLTDE
+1296 VYQLYNLTDE
-1306 EIKTIENG
+1306 EIKTIEEG
-1314 Q
+1314 QEIKS

>member
-1 MICFTRIPL
+1 MMSFTRILL
-10 KDFIKKHNPQEPK
+10 KDFIKKYNPPTPT

-29 FEKEINNLLENAP
+29 FEKEINSLLENAP
-42 KQDDE
+42 RQDDE

-53 INKFLKNTYGYDCNT
+53 INSFLKNTYGYRCNT
-68 YKKVDSAIYVD
+68 HKKVDSAIYVE
-79 GEVRV
+79 GEVQV

-91 NNRNEFPKNRENP
+91 DKKTEFPKDKENP
-104 ISKAFCQMV
+104 LSKAFCQMV
-113 LYFLEEIEKE
+113 LYFLEEREKE

-141 FDCKDLLFLKED
+141 FDCKDLLFLNDD
-153 KRIKDFYKKCAKK
+153 KRIKKFYKHYAQK

-172 KPKFYKDLEQYLQED
+172 KPKFYEDLEQYLKED
-187 FQGELR
+187 FQGKLP
-193 YTHFNLS
+193 YTYFNL
-200 NYDPKELPLIYQVLS
+200 NDDFKELPLIYQVLS
-215 QEVLLKQRKTLDANT
+215 QEVLLKQKKTLDANT

-241 ILGLEEQNDKGKILI
+241 ILGLEEQNEKGKTLI
-256 KPSRTQNSLSAAL
+256 KPSRTQNSLSYAL
-269 KKKYENLDDEE
+269 KEKYKDLDDEE

-333 KKNSERSLNKEDKIL
+333 KKNSERSSNKEDKIL
-348 EKIPY
+348 GKIPY

-361 TPLELKGHE
+361 TPLESEGYKIRSLDNEPLE
-370 IRLLENKKLELY
+370 IYPK
-382 QNSVLKKHENY
+382 SVLKKHEEY
-393 QEKKELPLLKYL
+393 QEQKDWTLLEYL
-405 FEFLRLYKFTT
+405 FEFLRVYDFTT
-416 TPKDIKDNTDTS
+416 TPKDIKDNQNNS

-474 KFNAIYQWDCENL
+474 KFNQTYNIECEKLTEL
-487 KALRE
+487 KNYLQNSYKEGKR
-492 KIDRNFSNEKAK
+492 K

-511 TLRIC
+511 SLRIC

-548 HELRLE
+548 HKLRLE
-554 NDEIIIHHAQTG
+554 NDEIIIHTP
-566 EIFNY
+566 EDKVFNY
-571 KKPHSENDPHHQIQ
+571 TIPHSENDPHHQIQ

-625 YYIFEKGKNTNNLET
+625 YYIFEEGKNTNNLET

-651 NSLVSRFALKDKALL
+651 NSLISRFALKDKALL

-694 ESLTRPIKDSNAVR
+694 ESLTHPIKDSNAVR

-848 LNDEG
+848 LDDEG
-853 DFLGFDCIIGNPPYI
+853 NFLGFDCIIGNPPYI

-885 DFYNSTADIY
+885 DFYNSSSDIY
-895 TYFFALAY
+895 TYFFALAFN
-903 HLLKEKGFNAFIT
+903 LLKEKGFNAFIT

-931 LLLKKTTLVSYMEL
+931 LLLKKTTIISYMEL

-951 ESAAVDTSIMSFIK
+951 ESATVDTSIIHFIK
-965 QTPPKESDFEYY
+965 QPPLKESVFNYY
-977 EPTPN
+977 EPTQN

-988 STPHLPMKQNALST
+988 NTPSLLMKQNALQT
-1002 ESFIFANATLLDLRD
+1002 ESFIFANTTLLDLRD
-1017 KIESVGTPL
+1017 KMENIGTPL
-1026 KDWDIQINYGIK
+1026 KDWGIQIYRGIL
-1038 TGANEAFII
+1038 TGCNEAFII
-1047 PTEKRE
+1047 PTEKRD

-1059 DDAQKDERGM
+1059 DDLQKDERGM

-1091 SYEWADLWVII
+1091 SYEWADLWVINTHNGYTSAFKSKI
-1102 AKFGSHEF
+1102 PPIDIEKYPAIKAHLDSHYDAIVTRSDQGDTPYNLRNCAY
-1110 LEVEYPTIY
+1110 LE
-1119 NHLLQYKDQLEQRG
+1119 
-1133 QCRYSR
+1133 
-1139 GPQNS
+1139 
-1144 NKPYPG
+1144 
-1150 QHHWLELDNNPKDS
+1150 
-1164 YLQDFEKEKIVY
+1164 DFEKEKIVY
-1176 GEIVQ
+1176 PCIMAK
-1181 EPRFYLDNGECE
+1181 EPCFVYEEKG
-1193 LGVFYAEATSFI
+1193 FYAPAPANIITGDKTEI
-1205 LTGEHLR
+1205 KYLTA
-1212 YLLGMLHS
+1212 LLNS
-1220 KLITFA
+1220 KCIYFA
-1226 FKTFYAGGG
+1226 MREFYMGGG
-1235 LGESGYRYKKAF
+1235 IEGELKTNNLEK
-1247 IERLPI
+1247 IPI
-1253 PQITE
+1253 PKITP
-1258 KNQELADK
+1258 KNQELAHK
-1266 ITDGAKQ
+1266 ITACAEQ
-1273 ILALKAKDP
+1273 ILQAKAKDP
-1282 KANTQGLEKEIDAL
+1282 KANTQELEKEIDAL

-1306 EIKTIENG
+1306 EIKTIEDG

>member
-1 MICFTRIPL
+1 MDYKKLDLPNTNYPNQEQL
-10 KDFIKKHNPQEPK
+10 KAFETAFNAFLETNQQENENHHNDAFNDLLKGVFKYKVKPIEKIDSAILNENNEVEVIIEFKALKNPNEFIKKGDLNVKAFHESLLYYLTERKKGNNNLKHLILATIKELYIIDANEFEVFNKDKEIKKAFENCHDKKGNDPSTEAFYDACQKHLNELDRSLKYHHILLK
-23 KETIEN
+23 KE
-29 FEKEINNLLENAP
+29 NLA
-42 KQDDE
+42 
-47 EFQKNE
+47 
-53 INKFLKNTYGYDCNT
+53 
-68 YKKVDSAIYVD
+68 
-79 GEVRV
+79 
-84 LIEVKAL
+84 
-91 NNRNEFPKNRENP
+91 
-104 ISKAFCQMV
+104 
-113 LYFLEEIEKE
+113 
-123 KNNSLK
+123 
-129 HTIICNAHEFFL
+129 
-141 FDCKDLLFLKED
+141 
-153 KRIKDFYKKCAKK
+153 
-166 EGTDSS
+166 
-172 KPKFYKDLEQYLQED
+172 
-187 FQGELR
+187 
-193 YTHFNLS
+193 
-200 NYDPKELPLIYQVLS
+200 LIYQALS
-215 QEVLLKQRKTLDANT
+215 PNFLLKIPKYSDANT

-241 ILGLEEQNDKGKILI
+241 ILGLEEQNEKGKILI
-256 KPSRTQNSLSAAL
+256 KPSRTKNSLSYAL
-269 KKKYENLDDEE
+269 KEQYKNLDDEE

-297 LESLLISFKHF
+297 LESLLISFEHF
-308 EKPFLTTENF
+308 EKPFLTTDNF

-333 KKNSERSLNKEDKIL
+333 KKNSERYLNKEDKIL

-361 TPLELKGHE
+361 TPLELDGYRIRSLNNEPLE
-370 IRLLENKKLELY
+370 IYPK
-382 QNSVLKKHENY
+382 SVLKKHEEY
-393 QEKKELPLLKYL
+393 QKQKDLPLLEYL
-405 FEFLRLYKFTT
+405 FAFLRVYDFTT
-416 TPKDIKDNTDTS
+416 TPKDIKDNQNKS

-474 KFNAIYQWDCENL
+474 KFNATYQWDCENL

-504 EYLNTLL
+504 EHLNTLL

-537 YELGLIASLYR
+537 YELGLVASLYR
-548 HELRLE
+548 CDLRLE
-554 NDEIIIHHAQTG
+554 NDEIIIHTPKTPHTP
-566 EIFNY
+566 EDKVFKYTI
-571 KKPHSENDPHHQIQ
+571 PHSENDPHHHIQ

-625 YYIFEKGKNTNNLET
+625 YYIFEEGKNTNNLET

-646 NIKCA
+646 NIKCG
-651 NSLVSRFALKDKALL
+651 NSLISRFALKDKALL

-694 ESLTRPIKDSNAVR
+694 ETLTHPIKDSNAVR

-821 LTSYKDL
+821 LTFYKDL

-848 LNDEG
+848 LDDEG
-853 DFLGFDCIIGNPPYI
+853 NFLGFDCIIGNPPYI

-885 DFYNSTADIY
+885 DFYNSSSDIY
-895 TYFFALAY
+895 TYFFALALN
-903 HLLKEKGFNAFIT
+903 LLKEKGFSAFIT
-916 SNKYARAKYGAKLRE
+916 SNKYARAKYGTKLRE
-931 LLLKKTTLVSYMEL
+931 WLLKKTTLVSYMEL
-945 NALKVF
+945 NALKKVF
-951 ESAAVDTSIMSFIK
+951 ESAAVDTSIISFIK
-965 QTPPKESDFEYY
+965 QPPLKESDFKYY
-977 EPTPN
+977 EPTEN
-982 DKDDLK
+982 DKENLK
-988 STPHLPMKQNALST
+988 NTPSLLMRQNALST
-1002 ESFIFANATLLDLRD
+1002 ESFIFANTTLLDLRD
-1017 KIESVGTPL
+1017 KIEQSGTPL
-1026 KDWDIQINYGIK
+1026 KDWGIQINYGIK
-1038 TGANEAFII
+1038 TGCNEAFII
-1047 PTEKRE
+1047 PTEKRD

-1091 SYEWADLWVII
+1091 SYEWADLWVIATFPSLKLDIDDYPSLKTYLSQFRPRIDQSGEKGCRKKTSNQWFETQDNI
-1102 AKFGSHEF
+1102 AYHG
-1110 LEVEYPTIY
+1110 
-1119 NHLLQYKDQLEQRG
+1119 
-1133 QCRYSR
+1133 
-1139 GPQNS
+1139 
-1144 NKPYPG
+1144 
-1150 QHHWLELDNNPKDS
+1150 
-1164 YLQDFEKEKIVY
+1164 DFEKEKIVY

-1193 LGVFYAEATSFI
+1193 LGGFYAEATSFI

-1253 PQITE
+1253 PKITE
-1258 KNQELADK
+1258 KNQELAQK
-1266 ITDGAKQ
+1266 ITDCTER
-1273 ILALKAKDP
+1273 ILKSKEKDP
-1282 KANTQGLEKEIDAL
+1282 KANTQELEKEIDAL
-1296 VYQLYHLTDE
+1296 VYQLYNLTDE
-1306 EIKTIENG
+1306 EIKIIEDG

>member
-1 MICFTRIPL
+1 MIRFARIPL

-23 KETIEN
+23 RETIEN
-29 FEKEINNLLENAP
+29 FEKEINSLLENAP
-42 KQDDE
+42 RQDDE

-53 INKFLKNTYGYDCNT
+53 INKFLKNAYGYDCNT
-68 YKKVDSAIYVD
+68 SKKVDSAIYVD
-79 GEVRV
+79 GKAWV

-91 NNRNEFPKNRENP
+91 NNKTEFPKNRENP
-104 ISKAFCQMV
+104 LSKAFCQMV

-141 FDCKDLLFLKED
+141 FDCKDLLFLKEY
-153 KRIKDFYKKCAKK
+153 KRITKLHEDCAKK

-172 KPKFYKDLEQYLQED
+172 TKRFYSDLEEYLKKD
-187 FQGELR
+187 FKGELR

-200 NYDPKELPLIYQVLS
+200 DDVKELPLIYQVLS
-215 QEVLLKQRKTLDANT
+215 HEVLLKQRKTLDANT

-256 KPSRTQNSLSAAL
+256 KPSRTENSLSGAL
-269 KKKYENLDDEE
+269 KKKYKNLDDEE

-308 EKPFLTTENF
+308 EKPFLTIENF

-333 KKNSERSLNKEDKIL
+333 KKNSERLSEIKEDKIL
-348 EKIPY
+348 QKIPY
-353 LNSSLFDQ
+353 LNSSLFDK

-370 IRLLENKKLELY
+370 IKLLDNKKLEIY
-382 QNSVLKKHENY
+382 KNSVLKKHDKKHEEY
-393 QEKKELPLLKYL
+393 QKQKDLPLLEYFFK
-405 FEFLRLYKFTT
+405 FLRLYKFTT

-487 KALRE
+487 KALRG
-492 KIDRNFSNEKAK
+492 KIDRNFSNEKVK

-537 YELGLIASLYR
+537 YKLGFITSLYR

-554 NDEIIIHHAQTG
+554 NDEIIIHTPKN
-566 EIFNY
+566 EVFKYTI
-571 KKPHSENDPHHQIQ
+571 PHSENDPHHQIQ
-585 KELFE
+585 KELFN

-625 YYIFEKGKNTNNLET
+625 YYIFEEGKNTNALET

-651 NSLVSRFALKDKALL
+651 NSLIFNFPLNSKLTIGQTLEFS
-666 KTEKN
+666 
-671 KNLEYYIAEYKE
+671 KNLKAEIKEYKNSVM
-683 LVKIYKDPKIL
+683 LYKEGLGEKTKIL
-694 ESLTRPIKDSNAVR
+694 QNIAKLKSLIINYFIEQHQAKRHLKESLKAFISEYGDGIFDISTAFGMEMLKIARHKENNYRFNPTLTKKQPSPIGVEAN
-708 KYAKERLYQELA
+708 RLL
-720 QNPNKDFKKALN
+720 
-732 DRIEKIKEAF
+732 IKIKECY
-742 KLTLEPP
+742 E
-749 QKELKFKKFL
+749 
-759 KEHLELYGKS
+759 
-769 ILEEANDN
+769 ILENLKNSKA
-777 GLELEA
+777 
-783 LALEKKMAHEGL
+783 
-795 FHDYTPYPKLDK
+795 F
-807 TDKVVGLEH
+807 
-816 FNRYV
+816 
-821 LTSYKDL
+821 
-828 QDENERY
+828 
-835 ANALEWRFEFPEV
+835 EWRFEFPEV
-848 LNDEG
+848 LDDEG

-873 KDLKPLLQKQYQ
+873 KDIKPLLEKQYQ

-895 TYFFALAY
+895 TYFFALSY

-931 LLLKKTTLVSYMEL
+931 WLLKKTTIVSYMEL

-965 QTPPKESDFEYY
+965 QTPPKESDFKYY

-988 STPHLPMKQNALST
+988 STPSLSMRQNALST

-1017 KIESVGTPL
+1017 KMESVGTPL
-1026 KDWDIQINYGIK
+1026 KDWNIQINYGIK

-1047 PTEKRE
+1047 TTEKRDAILNACKTQE
-1053 EILKNC
+1053 ERKRT
-1059 DDAQKDERGM
+1059 ER
-1069 SERERTKELIK
+1069 LIK

-1091 SYEWADLWVII
+1091 SYEWAGEWVINTHNGYTSAQKSKIPPIDI
-1102 AKFGSHEF
+1102 AKYPATKAHLDAHWDTIATRCDQGDTPYHLRNCAY
-1110 LEVEYPTIY
+1110 LE
-1119 NHLLQYKDQLEQRG
+1119 
-1133 QCRYSR
+1133 
-1139 GPQNS
+1139 
-1144 NKPYPG
+1144 
-1150 QHHWLELDNNPKDS
+1150 
-1164 YLQDFEKEKIVY
+1164 DFEKEKIVY
-1176 GEIVQ
+1176 PETSQGAYFIYENSGIFLEKTAFMIVSNA
-1181 EPRFYLDNGECE
+1181 YNLK
-1193 LGVFYAEATSFI
+1193 L
-1205 LTGEHLR
+1205 LTA
-1212 YLLGMLHS
+1212 LLNS
-1220 KLITFA
+1220 KLITFY
-1226 FKTFYAGGG
+1226 FKNFCGGCI
-1235 LGESGYRYKKAF
+1235 LGKSGYQYNKHALEK
-1247 IERLPI
+1247 IPI
-1253 PQITE
+1253 PKITP
-1258 KNQELADK
+1258 KNQELARK
-1266 ITDGAKQ
+1266 ITDCAEQ
-1273 ILALKAKDP
+1273 ILKVKEKDP
-1282 KANTQGLEKEIDAL
+1282 KANTQRLEKEIDAL
-1296 VYQLYHLTDE
+1296 VYQLYNLTDE
-1306 EIKTIENG
+1306 EIKTIEDG